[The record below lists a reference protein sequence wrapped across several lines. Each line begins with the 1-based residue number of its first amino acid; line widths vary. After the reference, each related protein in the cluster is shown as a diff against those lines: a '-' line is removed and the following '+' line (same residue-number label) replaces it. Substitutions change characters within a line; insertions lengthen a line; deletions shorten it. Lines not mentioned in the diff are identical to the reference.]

1 MKQSILLKIFINFKF
16 ISHLWNV
23 YREIWFHTAATGS
36 SRYLI
41 VWRKGKKKKLP
52 NKLIILVF
60 LFFLSP
66 FLVSFIHLTDHL
78 MLTRSMLRGLMP
90 SHLTFTVP
98 HTRSSSINVKLRRTR
113 VLPIS
118 HLSASYSANLIK
130 LIDPFFLNHALH
142 CFILHWKIESN
153 TTTFEQTFKQCKR
166 IQTCVSFKKK
176 MRKRKYI

>member
-90 SHLTFTVP
+90 SHLTFTVL

-113 VLPIS
+113 VLPII
-118 HLSASYSANLIK
+118 ASIRILFCKFNKINRSFFFKPRAALFHSSLENRIEYDYFRTNFQTMQKNSNL
-130 LIDPFFLNHALH
+130 
-142 CFILHWKIESN
+142 CIL
-153 TTTFEQTFKQCKR
+153 
-166 IQTCVSFKKK
+166 
-176 MRKRKYI
+176 

>member
-23 YREIWFHTAATGS
+23 YREIWFHTAATES

-41 VWRKGKKKKLP
+41 VWRKGKKKKLLQINYP
-52 NKLIILVF
+52 RVF
-60 LFFLSP
+60 FLLFFLSP

-113 VLPIS
+113 VLPII
-118 HLSASYSANLIK
+118 ASIRILFCKFNKINRSFFFKPRAALFHSSLENRIEYDYFRTNFQTMQKNSNL
-130 LIDPFFLNHALH
+130 
-142 CFILHWKIESN
+142 CIL
-153 TTTFEQTFKQCKR
+153 
-166 IQTCVSFKKK
+166 
-176 MRKRKYI
+176 

>member
-1 MKQSILLKIFINFKF
+1 MKQSILLKFFINLKF

-23 YREIWFHTAATGS
+23 YREIWFHTAATES

-113 VLPIS
+113 VLPII
-118 HLSASYSANLIK
+118 ASIRILFCKFNKINRSFFFKPRAALFHSSLENRIEYDYFRTNFQTMQKNSNL
-130 LIDPFFLNHALH
+130 
-142 CFILHWKIESN
+142 CIL
-153 TTTFEQTFKQCKR
+153 
-166 IQTCVSFKKK
+166 
-176 MRKRKYI
+176 